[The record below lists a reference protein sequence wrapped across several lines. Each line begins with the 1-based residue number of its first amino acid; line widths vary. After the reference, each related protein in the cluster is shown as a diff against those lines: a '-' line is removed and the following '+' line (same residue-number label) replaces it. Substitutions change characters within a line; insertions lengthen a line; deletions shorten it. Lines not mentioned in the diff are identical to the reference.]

1 MARGATDR
9 ETGERL
15 GISIS
20 TVEKHTE
27 SVRSKLGMEP
37 QTAVAEGL
45 SAN

>member
-1 MARGATDR
+1 MAPGATDR
-9 ETGERL
+9 QTGERFA
-15 GISIS
+15 ISIR

-27 SVRSKLGMEP
+27 TVRSKLGMEP